1 MLELLRLVMPDN
13 YPGLPGVLVPAGLA
27 AGLSVGVQVM
37 GPMFSDL
44 RCLLLAEQIDQV
56 LGLQTPI
63 EPVGV
68 RRVV

>member
-1 MLELLRLVMPDN
+1 V
-13 YPGLPGVLVPAGLA
+13 VPAGLA
-27 AGLSVGVQVM
+27 AGLPVGVQVM

-44 RCLLLAEQIDQV
+44 RCLTLAEQIDQV

-68 RRVV
+68 REVA